1 MIYDTIIIGS
11 GPAGLTAAIYAQ
23 RSELKTIVIE
33 KAPMSGGQVINTY
46 EVDNYPGAPGV
57 SGFDLSMQFRDHSEK
72 LGTEFINGE
81 VREFKIEDGIK
92 ILTLDDGKEYRS
104 KTIIIATGGVPR
116 HLNVE
121 GEEDFSGRGV
131 SYCATC
137 DGAFFKNKVAAVIG
151 GGDVAVE
158 DAIFL
163 SRICKKVYIVH
174 RRDEFRA
181 GKGNVTKLQQ
191 QDNIEVI
198 WDGVVQKINGNETV
212 ESLELHNVKTNEIK
226 KVDIDGVFI
235 AVGYIPNSGIYKDLI
250 STDDS
255 GYIVADETCETNVP
269 GVFVAGD
276 VRTKKLRQIVTA
288 TADGAS
294 AVTAVERYLNNN

>member
-23 RSELKTIVIE
+23 RSEIKTVVLE

-46 EVDNYPGAPGV
+46 EVDNYPGTPGI
-57 SGFDLSMQFRDHSEK
+57 SGFDLSMQFREHTEK
-72 LGTEFINGE
+72 LGTVFVNGE
-81 VREFKIEDGIK
+81 VKKFHIEDDIK
-92 ILTLDDGKEYRS
+92 VLTLEDGEEYRA

-121 GEEDFSGRGV
+121 GEEKYSGLGI

-137 DGAFFKNKVAAVIG
+137 DGAFFKNKVAAVVG

-163 SRICKKVYIVH
+163 SRVCKKVYIIH

-181 GKGNVTKLQQ
+181 SKGNVSKLKAQA
-191 QDNIEVI
+191 NIEFVL
-198 WDGVVQKINGNETV
+198 DSVVEKINGNDIVDSIEIK
-212 ESLELHNVKTNEIK
+212 NVKNEQTTTLD
-226 KVDIDGVFI
+226 VDGVFI
-235 AVGYIPNSGIYKDLI
+235 AVGYIPNTAIYKEI
-250 STDDS
+250 INTDEA
-255 GYIVADETCETNVP
+255 GYIIADETCETNIP
-269 GVFVAGD
+269 GVFAAGD

-294 AVTAVERYLNNN
+294 AVTAVEHYLNTL